1 MNNSREFAEAMQ
13 RFKSGDLVGAESVLK
28 TLGGPLSDNSD
39 VLHLSAII
47 FLERDLP
54 EQSAKCFDRLSSF
67 MKYEAMSSNI
77 LRPMAIAYQRSERIS
92 EATGVAEKIVSL
104 PDASLD
110 DWLNY
115 GFLLLEM
122 GNAAEALAAFNRILA
137 EDIEHGDAYFGRG
150 RAAIILEKFDVANAA
165 FAQAVHFAPDDAEA
179 KFYYAKVLHE
189 LGNDPQAIRL
199 LYEATQ
205 IDSDYSEAY
214 CDLGCLLADSGNLT
228 EAKRAYKQALLVDP
242 SCAVALNG
250 LGTIQ
255 SSLGNIELA
264 EQFFRK
270 SLSAE
275 KNLIIAHCNLAE
287 IKRFKSFDR
296 DAEAVYWQSK
306 RDNIT
311 QNEAVQIGFALGKI
325 REDIGEFDEAF
336 AAFKA
341 ANQLYRSQLSYNI
354 SEDEAFVEVMIKS
367 FDATK
372 LGPAI
377 SAANWDGKKPIFIL
391 GMPRSG
397 TTLVEQVLASHS
409 LVHGAGELDLFE
421 RLFGER
427 FPSSDNLENI
437 CVDQLTKIGQTYL
450 SAISELAPKASCIVD
465 KMPTNFMFLGPIAL
479 AMPAAIIVHCRRDP
493 IDTCLSCYKRLFS
506 HNHPYSYNLREL
518 GQFYGLYQRIMSH
531 WTSVFPDRIVEVV
544 YEDLVESFDCES
556 RRLIEAC
563 GLDWEEKCLEFYKTE
578 RPVFTNPEGVR
589 RPIYSDAV
597 RRWECYESH
606 LQPLVC
612 SLRAAG
618 LHK

>member
-1 MNNSREFAEAMQ
+1 MQ
-13 RFKSGDLVGAESVLK
+13 RFKLGDLVGAEAVLK

-67 MKYEAMSSNI
+67 IEHGSFSSDI
-77 LRPMAIAYQRSERIS
+77 LRPMAIAYQRSGRIS
-92 EATGVAEKIVSL
+92 EAMGVAEKIVSL
-104 PDASLD
+104 PNASLD

-122 GNAAEALAAFNRILA
+122 GSAVEALAAFDCILA
-137 EDIEHGDAYFGRG
+137 EDVEHGDAYFGRG

-165 FAQAVHFAPDDAEA
+165 FSQAVHLAPDDAEA

-199 LYEATQ
+199 LSEATQ

-214 CDLGCLLADSGNLT
+214 CDLGCLLADAGDLA
-228 EAKRAYKQALLVDP
+228 EAKRAYEKAVLADP

-255 SSLGNIELA
+255 SSLGNTELA

-270 SLSAE
+270 SLSVQN
-275 KNLIIAHCNLAE
+275 NLIIAHCNLAE
-287 IKRFKSFDR
+287 IKRFKSFDG
-296 DAEAVYWQSK
+296 DAAAVYFQSK

-311 QNEAVQIGFALGKI
+311 RIEAVQIGFALGKI

-341 ANQLYRSQLSYNI
+341 ANQSYRSQLNYNI

-367 FDATK
+367 FDADK
-372 LGPAI
+372 LRPAT
-377 SAANWDGKKPIFIL
+377 SVASRDGKKPIFIL

-409 LVHGAGELDLFE
+409 SVHGAGELDLFE
-421 RLFGER
+421 RIFRER
-427 FPSSDNLENI
+427 FPSMDNLENVG
-437 CVDQLTKIGQTYL
+437 VDQFKKIGQTYM

-465 KMPTNFMFLGPIAL
+465 KMPTNFFLLGPIAL
-479 AMPAAIIVHCRRDP
+479 AMPAATIVHCRRDP
-493 IDTCLSCYKRLFS
+493 LDTCLSCYKRLFS
-506 HNHPYSYNLREL
+506 HNHPYSYDLREL
-518 GQFYGLYQRIMSH
+518 GQFYGLYQRIMNH
-531 WTSVFPDRIVEVV
+531 WTSAFPDRIVEVV
-544 YEDLVESFDCES
+544 YEDLVESFEIES
-556 RRLIEAC
+556 RRLITAC
-563 GLDWEEKCLEFYKTE
+563 GLDWDEKCLDFYKTE

-589 RPIYSDAV
+589 RPIYGDAV
-597 RRWECYESH
+597 RRWERYESH

-612 SLRAAG
+612 SLRGAG